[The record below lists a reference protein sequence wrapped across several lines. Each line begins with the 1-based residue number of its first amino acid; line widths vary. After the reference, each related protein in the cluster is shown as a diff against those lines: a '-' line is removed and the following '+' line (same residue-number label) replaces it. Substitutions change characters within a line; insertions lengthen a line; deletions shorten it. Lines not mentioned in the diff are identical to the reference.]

1 MPAFLT
7 DLRRAAR
14 LFRQAPG
21 FTAASLAALSLGIA
35 ANTAI
40 FSVVDTVLLQPLAYP
55 DPGRV
60 VMFQNVFPA
69 GRTGSA
75 APTEFQ
81 WWREARAFQDV
92 SAYDFGAANW
102 TAGSSA
108 AQIPIM
114 HVSADFFRL
123 CGAHALDGRTFTPSD
138 DLPHAPRTVVLAY
151 PFWQRSFAADPQA
164 VGRRITLNGESY
176 EIVGVLAP
184 QLAEGQV
191 AERSSLSGD
200 LEINQ
205 PPDAYLAF
213 QLDPDSSSHGHF
225 FNAAGRL
232 RSGVT
237 LAAANAQLQAGYTQF
252 ALRWPGVDMPGRSF
266 AVQPLQDAI
275 VQGVRNS
282 LRLLLAAVGL
292 VLLIACANVA
302 NLLLA
307 RATGRQREIAIRA
320 ALGAGRIRIV
330 RQLLT
335 ESLMLSLA
343 GGLLGLAAGWAGIR
357 ALLRLIPGGIPR
369 IGAAGANVHL
379 DWRVLAFTLAVS
391 LLTGIVFGLAPAL
404 TLSRADLS
412 IALQESGARGTAGVR
427 HTRTRALLVTAEVAL
442 AVVLSMG
449 AALLIRSFLALRQV
463 NPGFDAQNVL
473 VMRTLLAGPEFAR
486 PANVTRLLRAALRRI
501 RALPGVE
508 AAAATC
514 CVPLEDRLHG
524 AFQIAGRP
532 PGPDAGDLTGWTL
545 VSAGYFETF
554 RIPLLRGRAFTERD
568 ESGPPV
574 VIINQAAARR
584 FWPHSDPLRDQI
596 VMGNGIRR
604 QIVGVAGDVR
614 EEAVD
619 RQPRLQLYIPSS
631 DGGGLV
637 QEQPWAWVVRTRT
650 APEASIPALESEL
663 RAASGGLPVAQVRRM
678 QETVS
683 RSLAAERFN
692 TLVLTVFGGA
702 ALLLAAIGIYGLMA
716 CSVAQRVPEIG
727 IRLALGA
734 QARDIRNMVIRQG
747 LRPALAGIVLGLA
760 AAFDLARWLAG
771 FLFGVQPWEPA
782 VFLGVPAILAG
793 VALVAVWLP
802 AIRAGRVDPLRALR
816 HQ

>member
-200 LEINQ
+200 LEI
-205 PPDAYLAF
+205 
-213 QLDPDSSSHGHF
+213 
-225 FNAAGRL
+225 
-232 RSGVT
+232 
-237 LAAANAQLQAGYTQF
+237 
-252 ALRWPGVDMPGRSF
+252 
-266 AVQPLQDAI
+266 
-275 VQGVRNS
+275 
-282 LRLLLAAVGL
+282 
-292 VLLIACANVA
+292 
-302 NLLLA
+302 
-307 RATGRQREIAIRA
+307 

-802 AIRAGRVDPLRALR
+802 AIRAARVDPLRALR